1 MGILD
6 LVYPKYCL
14 ECRQIGQYICSKC
27 LFRVSTVHI
36 ISPDGYAIWRYE
48 GVIRK
53 AILALKYKFASDIAN
68 ELATLASSEIVNC
81 KLKIENSVLVPIPL
95 HSKRQ
100 RWRGF
105 NQSEELGKRIA
116 KQLGMGYNKD
126 LLVRVVNTPP
136 QVRLHK
142 AERLRNTRG
151 IFALKTPNEALSEV
165 GLDRKDIILFDD
177 VWTTGSTLN
186 EAARVLKKAGAKRII
201 ALAIAR

>member
-1 MGILD
+1 MPTGHIL
-6 LVYPKYCL
+6 
-14 ECRQIGQYICSKC
+14 
-27 LFRVSTVHI
+27 
-36 ISPDGYAIWRYE
+36 SPNGGAIWRYE

-68 ELATLASSEIVNC
+68 ELALLASQQIVNFT
-81 KLKIENSVLVPIPL
+81 LYIENCVLVPIPL

-116 KQLGMGYNKD
+116 KQLSVDYKE

-136 QVRLHK
+136 QVSLRK

-151 IFALKTPNEALSEV
+151 IFAVNEEDTKIL
-165 GLDRKDIILFDD
+165 RYKDTKIILFDD

-186 EAARVLKKAGAKRII
+186 EAARVLKKVGFRKVI
-201 ALAIAR
+201 ALAIAK